1 MEPISVSIIVPVYN
15 VEPYIKE
22 CFDSVASQT
31 YCGPLECIFVDDCGT
46 DDSMGVLDSC
56 VESYKGNIDFRVV
69 HHEKNRGL
77 SAARNT
83 GIEKAKGGYVY
94 FLDSDDAIT
103 PDCIQ
108 KLVEHVRKHPG
119 VDMVCG
125 STLKEGERWL
135 EMKHK
140 WWLPDYSCSR
150 IWIKATMLRRCS
162 IPLIACNKLYNK
174 DLISEYGLRF
184 EEGLIHEDE
193 LWNFI
198 MAKHVGSIAI
208 ERCVTYLYRDT
219 PGSIMAKSL
228 NSKRYAPVV
237 NVMLKNLST
246 PCIVAEMQCVMS
258 LVESPDYEHVFRP
271 MFKKYRFMRRVFDAR
286 LRTLDYSV
294 FTIKGFFRQFV
305 YRWWVLVCCLDICL
319 LSRKRKF

>member
-1 MEPISVSIIVPVYN
+1 
-15 VEPYIKE
+15 
-22 CFDSVASQT
+22 
-31 YCGPLECIFVDDCGT
+31 
-46 DDSMGVLDSC
+46 
-56 VESYKGNIDFRVV
+56 
-69 HHEKNRGL
+69 
-77 SAARNT
+77 
-83 GIEKAKGGYVY
+83 
-94 FLDSDDAIT
+94 
-103 PDCIQ
+103 
-108 KLVEHVRKHPG
+108 
-119 VDMVCG
+119 
-125 STLKEGERWL
+125 
-135 EMKHK
+135 
-140 WWLPDYSCSR
+140 
-150 IWIKATMLRRCS
+150 
-162 IPLIACNKLYNK
+162 
-174 DLISEYGLRF
+174 
-184 EEGLIHEDE
+184 
-193 LWNFI
+193 